1 MGLIKEFLTILI
13 LVLIVIGFLYNHFS
27 QDERDL
33 PHSFFHNLDELL
45 AGASGVQISTELT
58 DDSSREWENILQRLN
73 ISKN

>member
-27 QDERDL
+27 KDERDL
-33 PHSFFHNLDELL
+33 PDSFFHNLDELL